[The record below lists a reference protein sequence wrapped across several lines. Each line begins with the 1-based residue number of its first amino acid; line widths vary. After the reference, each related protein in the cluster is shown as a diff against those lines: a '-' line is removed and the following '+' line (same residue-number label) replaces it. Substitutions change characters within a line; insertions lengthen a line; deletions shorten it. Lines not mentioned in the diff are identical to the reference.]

1 MNILVVAAM
10 ENEILPFIEGKHPQ
24 EVLLTGVGVAPAV
37 YHLSKKLYH
46 NKYDMVIQAGVA
58 GSFNDFL
65 LPAEVVVV
73 ESDCFA
79 DSGIREKGAF
89 TPLFETA
96 LADANSFPFNKG
108 RLINSHAIL
117 GNTALKKVSAVTVNT
132 ITDDSEQ
139 IDEIVRIFSP
149 EIESMEG
156 AALHY
161 VCMMEGVPF
170 VQLRSISN
178 KVGERNK
185 ELWKLDEAILNL
197 NEQLVR
203 IIRSLN
209 N

>member
-10 ENEILPFIEGKHPQ
+10 ENEILPFIEGRHPH

-37 YHLSKKLYH
+37 YHVSKKLYH
-46 NKYDMVIQAGVA
+46 NKYDMIIQAGVA
-58 GSFNDFL
+58 GSFSPNL
-65 LPAEVVVV
+65 MPAEVVVV

-79 DSGIREKGAF
+79 DSGIREKGVF

-96 LADANSFPFNKG
+96 LADSKSFPFNKG

-117 GNTALKKVSAVTVNT
+117 GNIALKKVSAVTVNS

-149 EIESMEG
+149 DIESMEG

-161 VCMMEGVPF
+161 VCLMEGLPF
-170 VQLRSISN
+170 LQLRSISN
-178 KVGERNK
+178 RVGERNK
-185 ELWKLDEAILNL
+185 EMWKLDEAILNL